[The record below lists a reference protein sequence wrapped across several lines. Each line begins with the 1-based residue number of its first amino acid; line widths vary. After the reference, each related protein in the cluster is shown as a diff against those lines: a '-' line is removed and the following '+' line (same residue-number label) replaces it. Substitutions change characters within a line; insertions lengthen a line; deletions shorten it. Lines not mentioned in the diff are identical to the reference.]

1 MESSRQ
7 PAGVF
12 KGRVVDSHAQRHRF
26 RCTSIES
33 LMEDEDSF
41 ESSVRYV
48 DSKQASR
55 PFKRERAQP
64 RSVGTDSWIQED

>member
-1 MESSRQ
+1 MESSKQ

-12 KGRVVDSHAQRHRF
+12 KGRIVDSHAERHKF

-41 ESSVRYV
+41 ESSVRYI

-55 PFKRERAQP
+55 PEPRERS
-64 RSVGTDSWIQED
+64 RSRSMGTNSRVSQD

>member
-12 KGRVVDSHAQRHRF
+12 KGRVVDSHAQRHKF
-26 RCTSIES
+26 RRLRIES

-48 DSKQASR
+48 DSKQATRSLT
-55 PFKRERAQP
+55 RERTQP
-64 RSVGTDSWIQED
+64 RSMGTDSRISQD